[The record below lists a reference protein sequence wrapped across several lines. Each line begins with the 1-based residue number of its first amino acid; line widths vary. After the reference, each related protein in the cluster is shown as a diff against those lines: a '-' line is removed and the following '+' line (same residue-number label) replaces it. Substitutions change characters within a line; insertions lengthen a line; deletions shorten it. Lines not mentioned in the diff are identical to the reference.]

1 MLRRTTDTSLE
12 KGDPL
17 LLYIHLTWW
26 QFLPRTKCHTHRF
39 AVRRDGMRKFKNIK
53 TWNCDYCLHLQPNEI
68 FLFFK
73 ATFKKSRSVYMFFQ
87 HFKCAFLQE
96 SLTLNSRGTRLSYL
110 ISCVDVL
117 TLLLYM
123 HMALVC
129 TWLEQNVWFWF
140 VRFAPRN
147 NNMGKSP
154 ELSCVRSRSCIIV
167 VNKVSFSPGSS
178 LSIFLQHPWVTS
190 SLAMYLGKVS
200 VMLSSVTID
209 VFL

>member
-1 MLRRTTDTSLE
+1 MKLRLLFTFTSQWDFSFLQSNLQE
-12 KGDPL
+12 IKKC
-17 LLYIHLTWW
+17 LY
-26 QFLPRTKCHTHRF
+26 
-39 AVRRDGMRKFKNIK
+39 V
-53 TWNCDYCLHLQPNEI
+53 
-68 FLFFK
+68 
-73 ATFKKSRSVYMFFQ
+73 FQ

>member
-17 LLYIHLTWW
+17 LLYVHLTWW

-68 FLFFK
+68 FFSSKQPSRNQEVSICFPAFQMCFPAREPDFK
-73 ATFKKSRSVYMFFQ
+73 FPRDS
-87 HFKCAFLQE
+87 
-96 SLTLNSRGTRLSYL
+96 
-110 ISCVDVL
+110 ISCGDVL

-129 TWLEQNVWFWF
+129 TWLEQIVCFRF